1 MASGFDAAH
10 CGHVEIHDDDVGG
23 QLADVRDGLPAGP
36 RLADDRETLL
46 LKQVPESRPEKV
58 VVVDEQ
64 HAKCL
69 SPTFR
74 SRLHELSQRDPPF
87 RGASLA
93 REAKSCAFRPEK
105 RTAPTGDAVSRRLRA
120 EGTLGLCGFECSV
133 LSRASRLCVLARWF
147 AAS

>member
-1 MASGFDAAH
+1 MASRFDAAH

-36 RLADDRETLL
+36 RLPDDRETLL
-46 LKQVPESRPEKV
+46 LQQVPQSRPEKV

-69 SPTFR
+69 SPTFLG
-74 SRLHELSQRDPPF
+74 RLQKLSQRDPPF

-93 REAKSCAFRPEK
+93 RGAKTCGLRPEN
-105 RTAPTGDAVSRRLRA
+105 RTAPTGGAVSRRLRA
-120 EGTLGLCGFECSV
+120 EGTLGSRRFKWSV
-133 LSRASRLCVLARWF
+133 PSRASMLRVLARSL